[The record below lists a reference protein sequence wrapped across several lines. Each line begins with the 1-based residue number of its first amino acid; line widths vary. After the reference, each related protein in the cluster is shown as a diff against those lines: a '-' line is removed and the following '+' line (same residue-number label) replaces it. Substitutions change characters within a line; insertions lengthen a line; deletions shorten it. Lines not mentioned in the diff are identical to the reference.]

1 MAPTLYAGPTSPI
14 YEERLAYDPTDE
26 DLSFLQWCHVAA
38 WPFQTCFPLSPGNV
52 GLIRAE

>member
-1 MAPTLYAGPTSPI
+1 MALTLYLGRTSPI
-14 YEERLAYDPTDE
+14 YDERLAYDPTEE

-38 WPFQTCFPLSPGNV
+38 WPFQTCFPLSSGNV